1 MSFPKKGRK
10 FRPKIGKT
18 FPKASDRIAAI
29 EGGNFKAVIAATL
42 HDSLGGTGRAIKTVM
57 AYTGAGER
65 TVKNWFE
72 ASNAPNG
79 ENLVE
84 LARHSD
90 EIMEAFLLMAG
101 RDDILA
107 AKKLANARD
116 KLVEILEILK
126 TL

>member
-1 MSFPKKGRK
+1 
-10 FRPKIGKT
+10 
-18 FPKASDRIAAI
+18 
-29 EGGNFKAVIAATL
+29 
-42 HDSLGGTGRAIKTVM
+42 M

-84 LARHSD
+84 LVRHSD
-90 EIMEAFLLMAG
+90 EILEAFLLMTG

-116 KLVEILEILK
+116 KLVEILELLK